1 MCQEALI
8 EVSLSKKTKKKKERK
23 KRKKRVRRQY
33 VRIVEGT
40 TENIISQVPV

>member
-8 EVSLSKKTKKKKERK
+8 EVSLSKKKKGKKERK
-23 KRKKRVRRQY
+23 GKKRVRRQY